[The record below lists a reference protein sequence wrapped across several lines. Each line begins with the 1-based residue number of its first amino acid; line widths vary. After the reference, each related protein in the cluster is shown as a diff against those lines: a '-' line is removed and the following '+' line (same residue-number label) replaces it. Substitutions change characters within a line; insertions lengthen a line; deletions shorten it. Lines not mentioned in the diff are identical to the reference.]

1 MYTWTDRKFS
11 NRKFRRKNEKSPRRG
26 GGGGGGGGG
35 WGAADYIDA
44 VVLCD
49 KGEYSVDKCFFPSK
63 SKARAKSF

>member
-1 MYTWTDRKFS
+1 MR
-11 NRKFRRKNEKSPRRG
+11 NLPGEG
-26 GGGGGGGGG
+26 GGGGGGGG
-35 WGAADYIDA
+35 GAADYIDA

>member
-26 GGGGGGGGG
+26 GGGG
-35 WGAADYIDA
+35 GAADYIDA

>member
-1 MYTWTDRKFS
+1 MR
-11 NRKFRRKNEKSPRRG
+11 NLPGEG
-26 GGGGGGGGG
+26 GG
-35 WGAADYIDA
+35 GAADYIDA

>member
-26 GGGGGGGGG
+26 G
-35 WGAADYIDA
+35 GAADYIDA